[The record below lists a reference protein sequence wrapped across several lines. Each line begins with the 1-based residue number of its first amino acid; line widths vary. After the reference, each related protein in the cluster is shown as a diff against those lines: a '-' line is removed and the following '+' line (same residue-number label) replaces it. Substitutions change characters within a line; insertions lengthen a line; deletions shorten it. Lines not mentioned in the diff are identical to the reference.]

1 VHVDV
6 LRPQSLPPEL
16 AAQWRS
22 LRRQRRAWDSPLFS
36 PAWSQAVERARGDEG
51 VRVAVIS
58 ERGEARAFMAFSAG
72 KLTAMAAGGAMCDY
86 EGLVGD
92 PGPGFDPR
100 ALLSAL
106 GVDRYD
112 FSHVLADSP
121 AFAAFG
127 RGQEL
132 SWIVDAPN
140 GYDVYAAERRTAGV
154 TALKDLDK
162 KRRKLEREAG
172 PAVFTARSAS
182 SADFERLMLLKR
194 EQYRATAQTDVLA
207 PAWTR
212 RLLADLFER
221 PSSADFGGELFTLHI
236 GGELAAVQF
245 HLLGERTIHA
255 WMIGHEAR
263 FERYSPGLLLFQDI
277 LRWMDGEAYDRLDF
291 GYGDYR
297 FKRELSNHQETLLHG
312 FVGQPSAVTLVREA
326 AYGVRRVAEALPLGR
341 ASALPGK
348 AMRRLDL
355 MRGLR

>member
-1 VHVDV
+1 
-6 LRPQSLPPEL
+6 
-16 AAQWRS
+16 
-22 LRRQRRAWDSPLFS
+22 
-36 PAWSQAVERARGDEG
+36 
-51 VRVAVIS
+51 VRH
-58 ERGEARAFMAFSAG
+58 
-72 KLTAMAAGGAMCDY
+72 

-100 ALLSAL
+100 ALLNAL

-112 FSHVLADSP
+112 FSHVLADAP

-132 SWIVDAPN
+132 SWIVDAPE
-140 GYDVYAAERRTAGV
+140 GYEPYAAARRAAGV

-162 KRRKLEREAG
+162 KRRKVEREVGA
-172 PAVFTARSAS
+172 AVFTARSAS
-182 SADFERLMLLKR
+182 KADFDRLIELKR

-212 RLLADLFER
+212 QLLLDLFER
-221 PSSADFGGELFTLHI
+221 PSTPEFGGELFTLHI
-236 GGELAAVQF
+236 GGALAAVQF
-245 HLLGERTIHA
+245 HMLGERTIHA
-255 WMIGHEAR
+255 WMIGHEAT

-277 LRWMDGEAYDRLDF
+277 LRWMDGQAYDRLDF

-297 FKRELSNHQETLLHG
+297 FKRELSNVQQTLLHG
-312 FVGQPSAVTLVREA
+312 FVGQPSAATLVREA

-341 ASALPGK
+341 ASELPGK